1 MTAAYMYA
9 CMHRGLGHAEN
20 ILEIGCSEIASEA
33 ILGQK
38 QGRSSY
44 MARGVLYPIAVHTV
58 GSHLSGVQLSE
69 LVNYSNARLAKPHPL
84 FSATFVDRKLALAV
98 HRMFYSLYWLLVV
111 WQLKHRETFTG
122 TVSFSTKVK
131 AIVKVH

>member
-1 MTAAYMYA
+1 MHA
-9 CMHRGLGHAEN
+9 CIGVWGHAEN

-58 GSHLSGVQLSE
+58 GSHLSGVQLSGH
-69 LVNYSNARLAKPHPL
+69 VSYPNARLAKPHTLFPATGFSCSSNVL
-84 FSATFVDRKLALAV
+84 FSLLATGCMGA
-98 HRMFYSLYWLLVV
+98 
-111 WQLKHRETFTG
+111 ENTG
-122 TVSFSTKVK
+122 KRLR
-131 AIVKVH
+131 AR

>member
-1 MTAAYMYA
+1 MYA

-69 LVNYSNARLAKPHPL
+69 LVSYSNARLAKPHPL
-84 FSATFVDRKLALAV
+84 FSAIRRQKAGFSCSSNVLFSLLATGCMAAETQGNVYGHGKLLN
-98 HRMFYSLYWLLVV
+98 
-111 WQLKHRETFTG
+111 
-122 TVSFSTKVK
+122 
-131 AIVKVH
+131 